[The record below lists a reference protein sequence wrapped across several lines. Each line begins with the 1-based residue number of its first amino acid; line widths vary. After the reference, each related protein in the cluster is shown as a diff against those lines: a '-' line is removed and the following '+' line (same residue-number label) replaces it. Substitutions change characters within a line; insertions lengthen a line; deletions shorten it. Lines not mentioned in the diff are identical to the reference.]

1 MHEARRIQ
9 FVVTS
14 FSYLQGLTAVPYGL
28 ALALAAVWANS
39 LTHRA
44 GAIDVLIISLLV
56 AGLLFV
62 AWLASRYY
70 EREYGRALA
79 APPARRI
86 DWVPSLAGA
95 ALALGAFG
103 LDVSYDLPFSAIG
116 LVGASALLVVYFR
129 AAWLATGKYLL
140 YYPAL
145 AAAGFL
151 VSILPALGL
160 AGWWTRFGLRS
171 QLLAICVVIG
181 LLYVVAGI
189 WGHLLLT
196 RMLPRDLEER
206 HV

>member
-44 GAIDVLIISLLV
+44 GPIDVLIVSLLV
-56 AGLLFV
+56 AGLLLV

-86 DWVPSLAGA
+86 DWVTSLAGA

-140 YYPAL
+140 YYPVL
-145 AAAGFL
+145 SAAGFL

-160 AGWWTRFGLRS
+160 AGWWMRFGFRS
-171 QLLAICVVIG
+171 QLLAICVVMG

-189 WGHLLLT
+189 WS
-196 RMLPRDLEER
+196 
-206 HV
+206 HVTLMRIMPSAPGSQHV